1 MRLGVVLALLV
12 VGTGAGAVTPL
23 AAQSVQS
30 RLVGRIP
37 GDAVPVVDSL
47 VQVALHEGLPSEPLV
62 QKALE
67 GGAKQVPGPRIVAAV
82 RATLAQLREARD
94 LLVRAGDQPPL
105 RPGEV
110 TTVAWALRRKLPPST
125 VERVVAELPHP
136 PRGAAIH
143 AIADLVAH
151 DFDPD
156 SSAGLII
163 AAVND
168 GLQRDRL
175 LDVATAALHEV
186 QRGRTR
192 DEAIAVVRQQLPN
205 VPGPPKPERG
215 TVTRA
220 RRPETP
226 TPP

>member
-1 MRLGVVLALLV
+1 MRLWAVLALL
-12 VGTGAGAVTPL
+12 GTPL
-23 AAQSVQS
+23 TAQSVQS
-30 RLVGRIP
+30 RLEGRIP
-37 GDAVPVVDSL
+37 SDAVPVVDSL

-67 GGAKQVPGPRIVAAV
+67 GGAKQVPSPRIVAAV
-82 RATLAQLREARD
+82 QASLGQLRDAHE
-94 LLVRAGDQPPL
+94 LLVRAGDQPPI
-105 RPGEV
+105 RAGEV
-110 TTVAWALRRKLPPST
+110 TTVAWALRRKVPPST
-125 VERVVAELPHP
+125 VEHLVAELPRP
-136 PRGAAIH
+136 PRAAAIH

-151 DFDPD
+151 GFDPD

-163 AAVND
+163 AAVHN

-175 LDVATAALHEV
+175 LDVSTAALHEV

-215 TVTRA
+215 TITRA
-220 RRPETP
+220 HRPDTP
-226 TPP
+226 SPP

>member
-1 MRLGVVLALLV
+1 MRLWAVLALL
-12 VGTGAGAVTPL
+12 GMPL
-23 AAQSVQS
+23 TAQSVQS
-30 RLVGRIP
+30 RLEGRIP
-37 GDAVPVVDSL
+37 SDAVPVVDSL

-67 GGAKQVPGPRIVAAV
+67 GGAKQVPSTRIVAAV
-82 RATLAQLREARD
+82 QASLGQLRDAHE
-94 LLVRAGDQPPL
+94 LLVRAGDQPPI
-105 RPGEV
+105 RVGEV
-110 TTVAWALRRKLPPST
+110 TTVAWALRRKVPPST
-125 VERVVAELPHP
+125 VEHVVAELPHP
-136 PRGAAIH
+136 PRAAAIH

-151 DFDPD
+151 GFDPD

-163 AAVND
+163 AAVHD

-175 LDVATAALHEV
+175 LDVSTAALHEV

-215 TVTRA
+215 TITRA
-220 RRPETP
+220 HRPDTP
-226 TPP
+226 SPP

>member
-1 MRLGVVLALLV
+1 MRLWAVLALL
-12 VGTGAGAVTPL
+12 GMPL
-23 AAQSVQS
+23 TAQSVQS
-30 RLVGRIP
+30 RLEGRIP
-37 GDAVPVVDSL
+37 SDAVPVVDSL

-67 GGAKQVPGPRIVAAV
+67 GGAKQVPSPRIVAAV
-82 RATLAQLREARD
+82 QASLGQLRDAHE
-94 LLVRAGDQPPL
+94 LLVRAGDQPPI
-105 RPGEV
+105 RAGEV
-110 TTVAWALRRKLPPST
+110 TTVAWALRRKVPPST
-125 VERVVAELPHP
+125 VAHVVTELPHP
-136 PRGAAIH
+136 PRAAAIH

-151 DFDPD
+151 GFDPD

-163 AAVND
+163 AAVHG

-175 LDVATAALHEV
+175 LDVSTAALHEV

-215 TVTRA
+215 TITRA
-220 RRPETP
+220 HRPDTP
-226 TPP
+226 SPP

>member
-1 MRLGVVLALLV
+1 MRLWAVLALL
-12 VGTGAGAVTPL
+12 GMPL
-23 AAQSVQS
+23 MAQSVQS
-30 RLVGRIP
+30 RLAGRIP
-37 GDAVPVVDSL
+37 SDAVPVVDSL

-67 GGAKQVPGPRIVAAV
+67 GGAKQVPSPRIVAAV
-82 RATLAQLREARD
+82 QASLGQLRDAHE
-94 LLVRAGDQPPL
+94 LLVRAGDQPPI
-105 RPGEV
+105 RAGEV
-110 TTVAWALRRKLPPST
+110 TTVAWALRRKVPPST
-125 VERVVAELPHP
+125 VEQVVAELPHP
-136 PRGAAIH
+136 PRAAAIH

-151 DFDPD
+151 GFDPD

-163 AAVND
+163 AAVHD

-175 LDVATAALHEV
+175 LDVSTAALHEV

-215 TVTRA
+215 TITRA
-220 RRPETP
+220 HRPDTP
-226 TPP
+226 SPP

>member
-1 MRLGVVLALLV
+1 MRLWAVLALL
-12 VGTGAGAVTPL
+12 GTPL
-23 AAQSVQS
+23 TAQSVQG
-30 RLVGRIP
+30 RLEGRIP
-37 GDAVPVVDSL
+37 SDAVPVVDSL

-67 GGAKQVPGPRIVAAV
+67 GGAKQVPSPRIVAAV
-82 RATLAQLREARD
+82 QASLGQLRDAHE
-94 LLVRAGDQPPL
+94 LLVRAGDQPPI
-105 RPGEV
+105 RAGEV
-110 TTVAWALRRKLPPST
+110 TTVAWALRRKVPPST
-125 VERVVAELPHP
+125 VEHLVAELPRP
-136 PRGAAIH
+136 PRAAAIH

-151 DFDPD
+151 GFDPD

-163 AAVND
+163 AAVHD

-175 LDVATAALHEV
+175 LDVSTAALHEV
-186 QRGRTR
+186 QRGRSR

-215 TVTRA
+215 TITRA
-220 RRPETP
+220 HRPDTT